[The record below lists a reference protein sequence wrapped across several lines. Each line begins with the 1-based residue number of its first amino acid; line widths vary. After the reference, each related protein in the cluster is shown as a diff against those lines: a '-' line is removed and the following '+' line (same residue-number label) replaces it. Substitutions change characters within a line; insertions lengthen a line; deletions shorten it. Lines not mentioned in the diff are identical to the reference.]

1 MGQTAAGAG
10 LKLEH
15 DARCK
20 IYRTIVRW
28 IARLR
33 NGGLPRGPLNLTR
46 LLRRFWRMQQP
57 RPWSRPWPWSGWVA
71 IGLAAVLVGALSSW
85 PLLRQPVLAVG
96 TIAEQDYRA
105 PEPARVVDRAALKTR
120 RSDLVGLHGVV
131 DVIDGQQNLRLAQDL
146 ERRLQ
151 ELRRSIAT
159 DDLAVLPIDL
169 SKEELEDQQQLQEDE
184 RQAWERQVLEAQQ
197 RMLAQGL
204 VPSLSEQSLGSA
216 AQQQLF
222 ALPEQQQQVGAK
234 LLVRSLLRQTNVRP
248 DPDLTHKLTEKLL
261 NQNVEMIEVR
271 AGDLIVSRGQQ
282 INSRQFD
289 VLDHFN
295 FVARRL
301 QLEDWA
307 WHFGE
312 AVLGSWLVVQVA
324 RRWNPRLQP
333 QHGLV
338 LLLAMALAQGVKLWL
353 KAAVSPLAVLVPS
366 TFLLAEVMGAGPA
379 LGWLALAAALWPFPM
394 DDGGLLRVLIAF
406 IIAAIAA
413 LMAGHQRSRAQ
424 LLQTATL
431 LTLAALLLQT
441 LTFRMADQM
450 GLSVGLLGSGEPLG
464 EGLLMGAIL
473 LLGLNLAPALENSCG
488 LVSRSRLLELAD
500 LQRPLLRR
508 LSKEA
513 PGTFE
518 HTLMICGL
526 AEEGARA
533 IGADV
538 DLVRTGSLYHDIG
551 KLHQPQWFV
560 ENQSDGL
567 NPHELLNDPWVS
579 AKVLQAHVDEGLRMA
594 RRARLPQ
601 SVCDFIPEHQG
612 TMRMEYF
619 WHAAQKHRPMVKEKD
634 FRYRGPAPR
643 SRETGIQMLADGC
656 EAALRSL
663 PPEVSESEAHATVRR
678 IVDSRIRDGQLR
690 QSGLNHIEL
699 ELMVDAFVKVWK
711 RMRHHRIPYPI
722 APKDIITH

>member
-1 MGQTAAGAG
+1 MA
-10 LKLEH
+10 
-15 DARCK
+15 
-20 IYRTIVRW
+20 IV
-28 IARLR
+28 
-33 NGGLPRGPLNLTR
+33 
-46 LLRRFWRMQQP
+46 
-57 RPWSRPWPWSGWVA
+57 
-71 IGLAAVLVGALSSW
+71 LAALLVGAISGW
-85 PLLRQPVLAVG
+85 PLLREPVLAVG
-96 TIAEQDYRA
+96 AIAEQDYRA
-105 PEPARVVDRAALKTR
+105 PASAEVIDRSALKAR
-120 RSDLVGLHGVV
+120 RSDLGLHTVV
-131 DVIDGQQNLRLAQDL
+131 HVIDDQQNLLLVESL
-146 ERRLQ
+146 ERGIR

-159 DDLAVLPIDL
+159 DNLAVPPIDL
-169 SKEELEDQQQLQEDE
+169 SKEELEDQQQLNDKEREIWEQEIL
-184 RQAWERQVLEAQQ
+184 QAQQ

-204 VPSLSEQSLGSA
+204 VASISEQSLRGA

-222 ALPEQQQQVGAK
+222 SLPEQQQEVGAK
-234 LLVRSLLRQTNVRP
+234 LLIRSLLGQTNLRA
-248 DPDLTHKLTEKLL
+248 DPDLTRQLTEKLL
-261 NQNVEMIEVR
+261 NQNAEVIEVNG
-271 AGDLIVSRGQQ
+271 GDLIVSRGEQ

-289 VLDHFN
+289 VLDYFN
-295 FVARRL
+295 FVPRRL

-307 WHFGE
+307 WRFGE

-324 RRWNPRLQP
+324 RRWNPRLEP
-333 QHGLV
+333 QHGLA
-338 LLLAMALAQGVKLWL
+338 LLLTMALVQWAKLWL
-353 KAAVSPLAVLVPS
+353 SAAVSPLAVLVPP
-366 TFLLAEVMGAGPA
+366 TFLLAEVMGAGAA
-379 LGWLALAAALWPFPM
+379 LGWLAVASALWPFPM
-394 DDGGLLRVLIAF
+394 DNSGLLRVLIAVS
-406 IIAAIAA
+406 IAVIAA

-431 LTLAALLLQT
+431 LTLVALLLQM
-441 LTFRMADQM
+441 LTFRVAEQM
-450 GLSVGLLGSGEPLG
+450 GLSVGLLSSLEPLG
-464 EGLLMGAIL
+464 EGLLMGVIL
-473 LLGLNLAPALENSCG
+473 LLVLNLAPALESSCG

-551 KLHQPQWFV
+551 KLHQPQWFI

-567 NPHELLNDPWVS
+567 NPHELLEDPWAS

-619 WHAAQKHRPMVKEKD
+619 WHAAQKHSSAVKEKD
-634 FRYRGPAPR
+634 FRYRGPTPR
-643 SRETGIQMLADGC
+643 SRETGIQMLADSC

-663 PPEVSESEAHATVRR
+663 PPEVSEEEAHSTVHR
-678 IVDSRIRDGQLR
+678 IVDSRIRDRQMD
-690 QSGLNHIEL
+690 QSGLNPMEL
-699 ELMVDAFVKVWK
+699 ELVVDAFVKVWK

-722 APKDIITH
+722 ARKDIITR

>member
-1 MGQTAAGAG
+1 MA
-10 LKLEH
+10 
-15 DARCK
+15 
-20 IYRTIVRW
+20 V
-28 IARLR
+28 
-33 NGGLPRGPLNLTR
+33 
-46 LLRRFWRMQQP
+46 
-57 RPWSRPWPWSGWVA
+57 V
-71 IGLAAVLVGALSSW
+71 LAALLVGVLSSW
-85 PLLRQPVLAVG
+85 PLLREPVLAVG
-96 TIAEQDYRA
+96 AIAEQDYRA
-105 PEPARVVDRAALKTR
+105 PASAQVVDRAALKAR
-120 RSDLVGLHGVV
+120 RSDLGLRTVV
-131 DVIDGQQNLRLAQDL
+131 HVIDGQQNLLLVKAL
-146 ERRLQ
+146 ERGLG
-151 ELRRSIAT
+151 ELGRSIAT
-159 DDLAVLPIDL
+159 DDLAVPPIDL
-169 SKEELEDQQQLQEDE
+169 SREELEDQQELQGDS
-184 RQAWERQVLEAQQ
+184 RQSWEQEVLKAQQ

-204 VPSLSEQSLGSA
+204 VASVSEQSLRSA
-216 AQQQLF
+216 ARQQLS
-222 ALPEQQQQVGAK
+222 ALSESELQQQVGAK
-234 LLVRSLLRQTNVRP
+234 LLVRSLLGKTNLRA
-248 DPDLTHKLTEKLL
+248 DPDLTRKLTEKLL
-261 NQNVEMIEVR
+261 NQNAEVIQVKT
-271 AGDLIVSRGQQ
+271 GDLIVRRGEQ
-282 INSRQFD
+282 ISSRQFD

-295 FVARRL
+295 FVPRRL
-301 QLEDWA
+301 QLENWA
-307 WHFGE
+307 WRFGE

-333 QHGLV
+333 HHGLV
-338 LLLAMALAQGVKLWL
+338 LLLTMALVQGVKLWL
-353 KAAVSPLAVLVPS
+353 RAAVSPLAVLVPP
-366 TFLLAEVMGAGPA
+366 TFLLAEVMGTGAA
-379 LGWLALAAALWPFPM
+379 LGWLALASALWPFPM
-394 DDGGLLRVLIAF
+394 DDIGLLRVLIAF
-406 IIAAIAA
+406 IIAAVAA
-413 LMAGHQRSRAQ
+413 LMAGYQRSRAQ

-431 LTLAALLLQT
+431 LTLAALLLQM
-441 LTFRMADQM
+441 LTFRVAEQM
-450 GLSVGLLGSGEPLG
+450 GLSVGLLSSGEPLG

-473 LLGLNLAPALENSCG
+473 LLGLNLAPALENICG

-508 LSKEA
+508 LSKET

-551 KLHQPQWFV
+551 KLHRPLWFI

-567 NPHELLNDPWVS
+567 NPHELLNDPWAS

-619 WHAAQKHRPMVKEKD
+619 WHAARKHSPMAKEKD
-634 FRYRGPAPR
+634 FRYRGPNPR

-663 PPEVSESEAHATVRR
+663 PPQVSEGEAHATVRR

-690 QSGLNHIEL
+690 QSGLSHTEL
-699 ELMVDAFVKVWK
+699 ELVVDAFVKVWK

-722 APKDIITH
+722 APKNMITR

>member
-1 MGQTAAGAG
+1 MA
-10 LKLEH
+10 
-15 DARCK
+15 
-20 IYRTIVRW
+20 V
-28 IARLR
+28 
-33 NGGLPRGPLNLTR
+33 
-46 LLRRFWRMQQP
+46 
-57 RPWSRPWPWSGWVA
+57 V
-71 IGLAAVLVGALSSW
+71 LAALLVGILSSW
-85 PLLRQPVLAVG
+85 PLLREPVLAVG

-105 PEPARVVDRAALKTR
+105 PASAQVVDRAALQAR
-120 RSDLVGLHGVV
+120 RRDLGRTVV
-131 DVIDGQQNLRLAQDL
+131 HVIDDQQNLRMVQALEQGLAEL
-146 ERRLQ
+146 ER
-151 ELRRSIAT
+151 SVAD
-159 DDLAVLPIDL
+159 DDLAVPPVAL
-169 SKEELEDQQQLQEDE
+169 SPEELADQQQLLQ
-184 RQAWERQVLEAQQ
+184 RPSQWQAWSREVLTAQQ

-204 VPSLSEQSLGSA
+204 VASLSEPSLTSA

-222 ALPEQQQQVGAK
+222 VLDEQPLRQQVGAK
-234 LLVRSLLRQTNVRP
+234 LLVRSLLGTTNLRA
-248 DPDLTHKLTEKLL
+248 DPDLTGKLVEKLL
-261 NQNVEMIEVR
+261 NQNTEMITVR
-271 AGDLIVSRGQQ
+271 AGDLIVRRGQE
-282 INSRQFD
+282 ISSRQFD
-289 VLDHFN
+289 VLDHFD
-295 FVARRL
+295 FVARQL
-301 QLEDWA
+301 QLGNWA
-307 WHFGE
+307 WRFGE

-324 RRWNPRLQP
+324 RRWTPRLQP

-338 LLLAMALAQGVKLWL
+338 LLLTMALVQGVKLWL
-353 KAAVSPLAVLVPS
+353 GAAVSPLVVLVPP
-366 TFLLAEVMGAGPA
+366 TFLLAEVVGAAPA
-379 LGWLALAAALWPFPM
+379 LGWLAVAAAFWPFPM
-394 DDGGLLRVLIAF
+394 DNGGLLRVLIACG
-406 IIAAIAA
+406 IAAVAA

-431 LTLAALLLQT
+431 LTLAALLLQM
-441 LTFRMADQM
+441 LTFRVAEHL
-450 GLSVGLLGSGEPLG
+450 GLSVGVLGSGEPLV
-464 EGLLMGAIL
+464 EGLLMGAVL
-473 LLGLNLAPALENSCG
+473 LLGLNLASALESTCG

-500 LQRPLLRR
+500 LQRPVLRR

-551 KLHQPQWFV
+551 KLHQPQWFI

-567 NPHELLNDPWVS
+567 NPHALLNDPWAS

-619 WHAAQKHRPMVKEKD
+619 WHAARQQSPTAQEKD
-634 FRYRGPAPR
+634 FRYRGPTPH

-663 PPEVSESEAHATVRR
+663 PPEVAEAEAHATVRR
-678 IVDSRIRDGQLR
+678 IVESRIRDGQLR
-690 QSGLNHIEL
+690 QSGLSHTEL
-699 ELMVDAFVKVWK
+699 ALVVDAFVKVWK

-722 APKDIITH
+722 VPKDIITR

>member
-1 MGQTAAGAG
+1 MAVV
-10 LKLEH
+10 L
-15 DARCK
+15 
-20 IYRTIVRW
+20 
-28 IARLR
+28 
-33 NGGLPRGPLNLTR
+33 
-46 LLRRFWRMQQP
+46 
-57 RPWSRPWPWSGWVA
+57 VA
-71 IGLAAVLVGALSSW
+71 LLVGALSSW
-85 PLLRQPVLAVG
+85 PLLREPVLAVG
-96 TIAEQDYRA
+96 AIAEQDYRA
-105 PEPARVVDRAALKTR
+105 PASARIIDRSALEAR
-120 RSDLVGLHGVV
+120 RSDLGLNTVV
-131 DVIDGQQNLRLAQDL
+131 HVIDGQQNLLLVESL
-146 ERRLQ
+146 ERGLG

-159 DDLAVLPIDL
+159 DDLAVPPIDL
-169 SKEELEDQQQLQEDE
+169 SKEELEDQQQLHGED
-184 RQAWERQVLEAQQ
+184 RQAWEQQILQGQQ
-197 RMLAQGL
+197 RMLSQGL
-204 VPSLSEQSLGSA
+204 VASISEQSLRNA

-222 ALPEQQQQVGAK
+222 SLPEQQQQVGAK
-234 LLVRSLLRQTNVRP
+234 LLVRSLLGQTNLRR
-248 DPDLTHKLTEKLL
+248 DPGLTRQLTEKLL
-261 NQNVEMIEVR
+261 NQNAEVIKVK
-271 AGDLIVSRGQQ
+271 AGDLIVSRGKQ

-295 FVARRL
+295 FVPRRL
-301 QLEDWA
+301 QLENWA
-307 WHFGE
+307 WRFGE

-338 LLLAMALAQGVKLWL
+338 LLLAMALIQGVKLWL
-353 KAAVSPLAVLVPS
+353 RAAVSPLAVLVPP

-379 LGWLALAAALWPFPM
+379 LGWLAVASALWPFPM
-394 DDGGLLRVLIAF
+394 DNGGLLRVLIAF
-406 IIAAIAA
+406 SIATTGA

-424 LLQTATL
+424 LLQNATL
-431 LTLAALLLQT
+431 LTLAALLLQV
-441 LTFRMADQM
+441 LTFRVAEQM
-450 GLSVGLLGSGEPLG
+450 GVSVGLLSSREPLG

-473 LLGLNLAPALENSCG
+473 LLGLNLAPALEHTCG

-551 KLHQPQWFV
+551 KLHRPQWFI
-560 ENQSDGL
+560 ENQSDGH
-567 NPHELLNDPWVS
+567 NPHELLNNPWTS

-594 RRARLPQ
+594 RRSRLPQ

-619 WHAAQKHRPMVKEKD
+619 WHAAQKRHPTPQEKD
-634 FRYRGPAPR
+634 FRYRGPTPR

-663 PPEVSESEAHATVRR
+663 PPEVSEDAAHATVGR
-678 IVDSRIRDGQLR
+678 IIDSRIRDGQLG
-690 QSGLNHIEL
+690 QSGLSTMEL
-699 ELMVDAFVKVWK
+699 ELVADAFVKVWK

-722 APKDIITH
+722 AHKDIITR

>member
-1 MGQTAAGAG
+1 MA
-10 LKLEH
+10 
-15 DARCK
+15 
-20 IYRTIVRW
+20 IV
-28 IARLR
+28 L
-33 NGGLPRGPLNLTR
+33 
-46 LLRRFWRMQQP
+46 
-57 RPWSRPWPWSGWVA
+57 VA
-71 IGLAAVLVGALSSW
+71 LLVGALSSW
-85 PLLRQPVLAVG
+85 PLLREPVLAVG

-105 PEPARVVDRAALKTR
+105 PAPAQVIDRSALKAR
-120 RSDLVGLHGVV
+120 RRDLSLHTVV
-131 DVIDGQQNLRLAQDL
+131 HVIDGQQNLLLVESL
-146 ERRLQ
+146 ERGLA

-159 DDLAVLPIDL
+159 DDPAVPPIDL
-169 SKEELEDQQQLQEDE
+169 SKEELEDQQQLHGEE
-184 RQAWERQVLEAQQ
+184 RQTWEREVFQAQQ

-204 VPSLSEQSLGSA
+204 VASISEQSLRNA
-216 AQQQLF
+216 VQQQLF
-222 ALPEQQQQVGAK
+222 SLPEQQQQVGAK
-234 LLVRSLLRQTNVRP
+234 LLVRSLLGQTNLRA
-248 DPDLTHKLTEKLL
+248 DPDLTRQLTEKLL
-261 NQNVEMIEVR
+261 NQNAEVIEVK
-271 AGDLIVSRGQQ
+271 AGDLIVGRGEQ
-282 INSRQFD
+282 INPRQFD

-295 FVARRL
+295 FVPRRL

-307 WHFGE
+307 WRFGE

-338 LLLAMALAQGVKLWL
+338 LLLTMALVQGVKLWL
-353 KAAVSPLAVLVPS
+353 RAAVSPLAVLVPP
-366 TFLLAEVMGAGPA
+366 TFVLAEVMGAGPA
-379 LGWLALAAALWPFPM
+379 LGWLAVASALWPFPM
-394 DDGGLLRVLIAF
+394 DNSGLLRVLIAF
-406 IIAAIAA
+406 SIAAIAA
-413 LMAGHQRSRAQ
+413 LVAGRQRSRAQ
-424 LLQTATL
+424 LLQNATL
-431 LTLAALLLQT
+431 LTLAALLLQM
-441 LTFRMADQM
+441 LTFRVAEQM
-450 GLSVGLLGSGEPLG
+450 GLSVGLLSSREPLG

-473 LLGLNLAPALENSCG
+473 LLGLNLAPALENTCG
-488 LVSRSRLLELAD
+488 LVSRIRLLELAD
-500 LQRPLLRR
+500 LQLPLLRR

-518 HTLMICGL
+518 HTLMICSL

-551 KLHQPQWFV
+551 KLHRPQWFI

-567 NPHELLNDPWVS
+567 NPHELLSDPWAS

-619 WHAAQKHRPMVKEKD
+619 WHAARKHSSMVEEKD
-634 FRYRGPAPR
+634 FRYRGPTPR

-663 PPEVSESEAHATVRR
+663 PPEISEDEAHDTVRR
-678 IVDSRIRDGQLR
+678 IVNSRIRDGQLR
-690 QSGLNHIEL
+690 LSGLSPMEL
-699 ELMVDAFVKVWK
+699 ELVVDAFVKVWK

-722 APKDIITH
+722 APKDIITR

>member
-1 MGQTAAGAG
+1 MA
-10 LKLEH
+10 
-15 DARCK
+15 
-20 IYRTIVRW
+20 V
-28 IARLR
+28 
-33 NGGLPRGPLNLTR
+33 
-46 LLRRFWRMQQP
+46 
-57 RPWSRPWPWSGWVA
+57 V
-71 IGLAAVLVGALSSW
+71 LAALLVGILSSW

-96 TIAEQDYRA
+96 AIAEQDYRA
-105 PEPARVVDRAALKTR
+105 PASAQVVDQASRKAR
-120 RSDLVGLHGVV
+120 RSDLGLRTVV
-131 DVIDGQQNLRLAQDL
+131 HEVDRRQNLLLQEALEQNLR
-146 ERRLQ
+146 

-159 DDLAVLPIDL
+159 GDLAVPPIDL
-169 SKEELEDQQQLQEDE
+169 SREELADQQQLQEE
-184 RQAWERQVLEAQQ
+184 NREAWEQEVLKAQQ

-204 VPSLSEQSLGSA
+204 VASLSEQSWKNA
-216 AQQQLF
+216 ARLQLSP
-222 ALPEQQQQVGAK
+222 LPELQKQVGVK
-234 LLVRSLLRQTNVRP
+234 LLVRSLLGQTNIRTDPRQTRQLI
-248 DPDLTHKLTEKLL
+248 DKLL
-261 NQNVEMIEVR
+261 NQNAEVIEVR
-271 AGDLIVSRGQQ
+271 EGDRIVSRGEQ

-289 VLDHFN
+289 LLDHFN
-295 FVARRL
+295 FVPRQLRL
-301 QLEDWA
+301 RDWA
-307 WHFGE
+307 WRFGE

-338 LLLAMALAQGVKLWL
+338 LLLTMALVQGVKLWL
-353 KAAVSPLAVLVPS
+353 RATVSPLAVLIPP
-366 TFLLAEVMGAGPA
+366 TFLLAEVTGAGAA
-379 LGWLALAAALWPFPM
+379 LGWLAVASALWPFPM
-394 DDGGLLRVLIAF
+394 DNIGLLQVLVAFTIAVG
-406 IIAAIAA
+406 AA
-413 LMAGHQRSRAQ
+413 LAAGRQRSRAQ

-431 LTLAALLLQT
+431 LTVGALVLQM
-441 LTFRMADQM
+441 LVFRVAEQM
-450 GLSVGLLGSGEPLG
+450 GLSVGLLNSGELVG

-473 LLGLNLAPALENSCG
+473 LLGLNLVPALENTCG

-508 LSKEA
+508 LSREA

-533 IGADV
+533 IRADV

-551 KLHQPQWFV
+551 KLHRPQWFI
-560 ENQSDGL
+560 ENQADGP
-567 NPHELLNDPWVS
+567 NPHELLNDPWAS

-594 RRARLPQ
+594 RRAHLPQ

-619 WHAAQKHRPMVKEKD
+619 WHAAWKQSSMALEKD
-634 FRYRGPAPR
+634 FRYRGPTPR

-663 PPEVSESEAHATVRR
+663 PPEVSENEAHATVRR

-690 QSGLNHIEL
+690 QSGLSRGEL
-699 ELMVDAFVKVWK
+699 ELVVAAFVKVWK

-722 APKDIITH
+722 VPKDIITR